1 MIHVGRWFCVVVV
14 DSKTTTVDQSAASE
28 SQAAVE
34 VMTSEIIA
42 TTPADALTSV
52 VDIQQDFEASL
63 EQCLVWK
70 LDTCY

>member
-1 MIHVGRWFCVVVV
+1 MSRHVVLHIARWFCVVSV
-14 DSKTTTVDQSAASE
+14 DTKTTTVDQSAASE

-52 VDIQQDFEASL
+52 VDIQQDFEASP
-63 EQCLVWK
+63 EQCLMW
-70 LDTCY
+70 